1 MPRCCSLLVLLLWT
15 CLATPALPAAEP
27 KFDEERLKA
36 IGTRFEEFVADGQIA
51 GAVGLVATA
60 DRVVTVVVTGKTDIA
75 SGRPMREDTL
85 FRIASMTKPITA
97 TALMQ
102 LVEQGK
108 LSVDDPVSKH
118 IPSFHGLKTK
128 DGKEVRDVTV
138 REILAH
144 TAGLAQPDRGDYQ
157 SHTLAEI
164 ADRIAAKPLE
174 FEPGTKWQYSSGLT
188 IAGRLIEI
196 ASEES
201 YADYIDRH
209 VCRPLGMSDTTFRPT
224 AEQAARLATTYKPG
238 KEPKTLQVVEV
249 PDPTK
254 PVTPNP
260 SGSLFSTARDMA
272 KFYQAIL
279 RGGAAADGTRIVS
292 ADSVRAMRS
301 RQSGPLETGFTP
313 GNFWGLG
320 WCVLEQPQGVT
331 RLHRSGTYGHGG
343 AWGTQGWT
351 DPERG
356 VILVLMIQRA
366 EFGNSDGSNVRDAFT
381 EAALAA
387 CRGTESPQARF
398 VPFANYQG
406 AVELTLGG
414 AKAVLCPEVGG
425 RVLSFSVDGTD
436 AMQLDEAERKW
447 TPGTPGSSS
456 AGRFDFGPE
465 LVVPPHPELW
475 AGPWTAEITG
485 PASARLTSQRGAASG
500 IQLLRDF
507 ELRRENDAAP
517 VRLICTQTMMNVSGE
532 MREVCHWGRSFSP
545 GGGIVLIPL
554 KGTSRFP
561 GRYAMYEES
570 AIINVRNTD
579 DRIRVRDGFLEILGP
594 PRKPKLGFDSQAGEL
609 AYLLPGGNLFVKRF
623 AVDPERV
630 YNEAAG
636 LTLSVWYPTG
646 PRIELEPI
654 GPRERLKPGEVASFA
669 EEWSVLPFT
678 APAAG
683 EQVDLG
689 AVRKALD
696 RLPSTAKSN

>member
-1 MPRCCSLLVLLLWT
+1 MPRCCSLLALLWA
-15 CLATPALPAAEP
+15 LAWSPSLPSAEP
-27 KFDEERLKA
+27 RFDEERLKA
-36 IGTRFEEFVADGQIA
+36 VAPQFEEFITDGQIA

-60 DRVVTVVVTGKTDIA
+60 DRVVTVAVAGKADIA
-75 SGRPMREDTL
+75 SGRPMREDTI

-118 IPSFHGLKTK
+118 IPSFRGLKTK
-128 DGKEVRDVTV
+128 EGMEVREVTV
-138 REILAH
+138 KDILTH
-144 TAGLAQPDRGDYQ
+144 TAGLAQPERGDYR

-174 FEPGTKWQYSSGLT
+174 FEPGSKWQYSSGLSV
-188 IAGRLIEI
+188 AGRLIEI
-196 ASEES
+196 ASGES
-201 YADYIDRH
+201 YADYVAKHISG
-209 VCRPLGMSDTTFRPT
+209 PLGMTDTAFQLSS
-224 AEQAARLATTYKPG
+224 AQAARLATTYKPG
-238 KEPKTLQVVEV
+238 KEPKTLEAVEI

-254 PVTPNP
+254 AVTPNP
-260 SGSLFSTARDMA
+260 SGSLYSTAGDMA

-279 RGGAAADGTRIVS
+279 RGGEREGTRVVS
-292 ADSVRAMRS
+292 ADTVRTMLS
-301 RQSGPLETGFTP
+301 RQSGELETGFTP

-320 WCVLEQPQGVT
+320 WCVLDRPQGVT
-331 RLHRSGTYGHGG
+331 RLLMPGTYGHGG
-343 AWGTQGWT
+343 AFGTQGWT
-351 DPERG
+351 DPRRG

-381 EAALAA
+381 EAALSA
-387 CRGTESPQARF
+387 CRGAESEQARF

-414 AKAVLCPEVGG
+414 AKAALCPEVGG
-425 RVLSFSVDGTD
+425 RVLSFSVDGAET
-436 AMQLDEAERKW
+436 MFLDEEERKW
-447 TPGTPGSSS
+447 KPGTPGNAS

-475 AGPWTAEITG
+475 SGTWTAEITG
-485 PASARLTSQRGAASG
+485 PASARLTSSQDSQSG

-507 ELRRENDAAP
+507 ELRQTDKATP
-517 VRLICTQTMMNVSGE
+517 VRLVCTQTLMNVSPE
-532 MREVCHWGRSFSP
+532 TREVCHWGRSFSP

-554 KGTSRFP
+554 KGASRFP
-561 GRYAMYEES
+561 SRYAMYEDS

-579 DRIRVRDGFLEILGP
+579 EKIRVRDGFLEILGS

-623 AVDPERV
+623 AVDPDRV

-646 PRIELEPI
+646 SRIELEPI
-654 GPRERLKPGEVASFA
+654 GPRERLRPGEVASFA

-678 APAAG
+678 PPAAG
-683 EQVDLG
+683 EPVDLG

-696 RLPSTAKSN
+696 QLR